1 MRQWRGVAQWIER
14 LLPIIEVQNSNP
26 ETSANFISTIMYDH
40 YTSSLWIL
48 LIREINN
55 WRQSDVDELAL
66 SAHNNIRHKV
76 NLEFQ

>member
-1 MRQWRGVAQWIER
+1 MARRGTVDRAVASDNRGPKFE
-14 LLPIIEVQNSNP
+14 S
-26 ETSANFISTIMYDH
+26 IMYDH

-55 WRQSDVDELAL
+55 WRHLDVDELAL